1 MTWDVGFR
9 EKTAAWEM
17 RGFWCCFMAGSWVFV
32 FGYGIPDLYADKD
45 DVFVQVWQIY
55 ELTRERETWVHY
67 GQRSRQIRVSVVCW
81 PGLGF

>member
-1 MTWDVGFR
+1 M
-9 EKTAAWEM
+9 
-17 RGFWCCFMAGSWVFV
+17 

-55 ELTRERETWVHY
+55 GLIGERETWVHY
-67 GQRSRQIRVSVVCW
+67 GQRSRRIRVSIVCW